1 MRSAS
6 RKISGGGPVG
16 DTRAG
21 TGVDLAVHE
30 EGGLRKCQRSPRLV
44 CLPFEALVISLVG
57 FGPLVHPA

>member
-6 RKISGGGPVG
+6 RKISGGGPTG

-21 TGVDLAVHE
+21 TGLDLAFHE
-30 EGGLRKCQRSPRLV
+30 QRSLRKCQRSPGLV